1 MNEPYGVGF
10 VGLGQNGHPMASRL
24 IDVRGGLTVFDLDP
38 SNAATLVLR
47 GARVASSVAHLA
59 ELCELVC
66 IMVRNDVEVRA
77 VVEELLTGTQPGT
90 TILIHS
96 TIRPDTVV
104 ELSQRAAAIGVHL
117 LDAAATGGPSAAEQG
132 TLAILV
138 GGPVEPFEAVRP
150 VLERMADLVLHLGDV
165 GSGTRANLA
174 RTLLQYVA
182 ITAAGEAARLAEAAG
197 INPAV
202 LGHIVR
208 HSDAVGGGPGTVLW
222 RETTAPMEEDDPWRV
237 VYSRVRARGEKELHL
252 AVELASQLGVET
264 PLADVALRG
273 LGPALGFPDGGGTVP
288 VQPGAPAEPQLVHG
302 DEAS

>member
-1 MNEPYGVGF
+1 MSDPSGVGF

-24 IDVRGGLTVFDLDP
+24 VDARGGLTVFDLDP
-38 SNAATLVLR
+38 SQAADLVVR
-47 GARVASSVAHLA
+47 GARMASSVAHLA
-59 ELCELVC
+59 ELSQLVC
-66 IMVRNDVEVRA
+66 VMVRNDQQVTA
-77 VVEELLTGTQPGT
+77 VVEDLLSAARPDA

-104 ELSQRAAAIGVHL
+104 ELSKHAASFGVHL
-117 LDAAATGGPSAAEQG
+117 LDAPAAGGPSAAEQG
-132 TLAILV
+132 RLAIMV
-138 GGPVEPFEAVRP
+138 GGPQEQYDAVRP
-150 VLERMADLVLHLGDV
+150 VLERMADLVLHLGGV

-202 LGHIVR
+202 LGHVVR
-208 HSDAVGGGPGTVLW
+208 HSDAVGGGAGTVLW
-222 RETTAPMEEDDPWRV
+222 RETTAPMSQDDPWRA
-237 VYSRVRARGEKELHL
+237 VYGRVRSRGEKELHL

-273 LGPALGFPDGGGTVP
+273 LGPALGFPDGGTVP
-288 VQPGAPAEPQLVHG
+288 PQPIPSERLSVHEG
-302 DEAS
+302 EAS

>member
-1 MNEPYGVGF
+1 MTEQSGVGF
-10 VGLGQNGHPMASRL
+10 VGLGQNGQPMASRL
-24 IDVRGGLTVFDLDP
+24 LDVRGGLTVFDLDP
-38 SNAATLVLR
+38 SKAADLVLR
-47 GARVASSVAHLA
+47 GARVASSVTHLA
-59 ELCELVC
+59 ELSQLICV
-66 IMVRNDVEVRA
+66 MVRNDQQVR
-77 VVEELLTGTQPGT
+77 VVVQDLLAGSRPGT

-104 ELSQRAAAIGVHL
+104 ELSRYAAAAGVHL

-132 TLAILV
+132 RLAILV
-138 GGPVEPFEAVRP
+138 GGPRETFETVRP
-150 VLERMADLVLHLGDV
+150 VLDRMADLVLHLGDV

-197 INPAV
+197 ITPAV

-208 HSDAVGGGPGTVLW
+208 HSDDVGGGPGTVLW
-222 RETTAPMEEDDPWRV
+222 RETTAPMQQDDPWWV
-237 VYSRVRARGEKELHL
+237 VYSRVRSRGEKELHL

-273 LGPALGFPDGGGTVP
+273 LGPALGFPDANVP
-288 VQPGAPAEPQLVHG
+288 RQPEAPVDQQHVHEEG
-302 DEAS
+302 VS